1 MLGISKAFPGVR
13 ALEKVDLKLNAGEVH
28 ALLGENGAGK
38 STLIKVLTGALSAD
52 EGEIRLDGKPVHIH
66 TTAEGQA
73 LGISTVYQEVNLI
86 STMTVT
92 KNLTLQRQVRGHSGV
107 IPIALGIVTA
117 ILAFFWWDTAMQS
130 QWNLLYCMAW
140 WSGECTAVYG
150 ANHPSGGPGYS
161 PWLFWVAVAL
171 VVWGAARFN
180 APAKWSVVSWGK
192 SRELARERLKRLN
205 LDIDV
210 ERPLGSYSVA
220 IQQLI
225 AIARALETDT
235 RVLVLDEPTASLDA
249 AETELLF
256 QIVRDLKSQGIAIV
270 FITHF
275 IDQVYQISDRIS
287 VLRNGRLVG
296 EALTA
301 ELPQLKLI
309 SMMIGRELEQVE
321 ARRQTATGAASAEP
335 ILVAEG
341 LGRKR
346 TMEPFDLSLRQG
358 EVVGL
363 AGLLGSGRT
372 ETAKLMF
379 GAIRPDSGRLLVR
392 GVPIAHNSTRQSLHN
407 GIAFCPEDRKA
418 EGLISELNV
427 RENIML
433 GLQLKRGWFNLLS
446 QDQQKT
452 LADDM
457 IKALN
462 IATPDAEK
470 PVGQLSG
477 GNQQKVVLARSLAS
491 QPTILILDEPTR
503 GIDVGAHAEIVALIR
518 RLCNEGLALLVA
530 SSEFDELVAVS
541 DRVAVLRDRKM
552 IDEMVGDDITR
563 DNIIHTIAAG

>member
-1 MLGISKAFPGVR
+1 MLGISKTFPGVR
-13 ALEKVDLKLNAGEVH
+13 ALENVDLKLNAGEVH

-38 STLIKVLTGALSAD
+38 STLIKVLTGALRAE
-52 EGEIRLDGKPVHIH
+52 EGEIRLDGKLAHIH
-66 TTAEGQA
+66 TTADAQA

-86 STMTVT
+86 PTMTVT
-92 KNLTLQRQVRGHSGV
+92 KNLTLERQVRDR
-107 IPIALGIVTA
+107 GI
-117 ILAFFWWDTAMQS
+117 I
-130 QWNLLYCMAW
+130 
-140 WSGECTAVYG
+140 
-150 ANHPSGGPGYS
+150 
-161 PWLFWVAVAL
+161 
-171 VVWGAARFN
+171 
-180 APAKWSVVSWGK
+180 SWRK
-192 SRELARERLKRLN
+192 SRELARQRLKRLN

-225 AIARALETDT
+225 AIARALEENT

-249 AETELLF
+249 TETQLLF
-256 QIVRDLKSQGIAIV
+256 QIVRDLKAQGIAIV

-301 ELPQLKLI
+301 ELPKLKLI
-309 SMMIGRELEQVE
+309 SMMIGRELEQAE
-321 ARRQTATGAASAEP
+321 MRRTSAAEQASVEP

-341 LGRKR
+341 LGRKL
-346 TMEPFDLSLRQG
+346 TMEPFDLALRPG

-372 ETAKLMF
+372 ETVKLVF
-379 GAIRPDSGRLLVR
+379 GAIRADTGRLIVR
-392 GVPIAHNSTRQSLHN
+392 GQPIAHNSTRQSLHN

-418 EGLISELNV
+418 EGLVGELSV

-446 QDQQKT
+446 QEQQKK
-452 LADDM
+452 LAEDM
-457 IKALN
+457 IQALN

-470 PVGQLSG
+470 PVDQLSG

-491 QPTILILDEPTR
+491 QPAILLLDEPTR
-503 GIDVGAHAEIVALIR
+503 GIDVGAHAEIVSLIR
-518 RLCNEGLALLVA
+518 RLCDDGLALLVA

-541 DRVAVLRDRKM
+541 DRVAVLRDRKK
-552 IDEMVGDDITR
+552 IGEMVGDDITR
-563 DNIIHTIAAG
+563 DNIVHTIAAG